1 MALSTF
7 YKDHLHL
14 ENEEEFKMMRRR
26 ILAKMP
32 VIAAMAYR
40 NSIGTP
46 LIYPDVNRYF
56 RKTFIYVKSISRWK
70 NEIFGW
76 WC

>member
-1 MALSTF
+1 MHYQMGAHPNATIGAATMALSAF

-14 ENEEEFKMMRRR
+14 ENEEFKMMRRR
-26 ILAKMP
+26 ICFKMP

-46 LIYPDVNRYF
+46 LIYQM
-56 RKTFIYVKSISRWK
+56 
-70 NEIFGW
+70 
-76 WC
+76 